1 MGKIETGVRTRVSWE
16 RKMNKSA
23 PISIRLLRNKRMEED
38 DRFDIIWKGDDT
50 YQIHYFDPHTNNE
63 NLKRSKTVLNGEQL
77 DAYLTSLFELVA
89 QDSEPFQGIQIF
101 IPCFPSLLFKPKQ
114 LANEGVQA
122 ALFQVMPLLIG
133 ATRLPKGARFC

>member
-1 MGKIETGVRTRVSWE
+1 MY
-16 RKMNKSA
+16 KSA
-23 PISIRLLRNKRMEED
+23 PISIRLLRNTKMEDD
-38 DRFDIIWKGDDT
+38 DRFDIIWKGEDT
-50 YQIHYFDPHTNNE
+50 YQINYFDPATKNE
-63 NLKRSKTVLNGEQL
+63 NLKRAMTILEGEQL
-77 DAYLTSLFELVA
+77 DAYLTSLFNLVA

-101 IPCFPSLLFKPKQ
+101 IPCFPSLMFKPKQ